1 MKTFKVILMVIGA
14 TALGLFAI
22 GFVQGFLEDTKN
34 DRQTSSYNI
43 ENDFSPA
50 KPEADKMT
58 ASERQAFLDGCDP
71 SRSGDPSCICM
82 FNYLDRTLTNKEFW
96 DLADEVADG
105 QIPDVMVDAAEF
117 CL

>member
-1 MKTFKVILMVIGA
+1 MKALKIILMSIGVVVVV
-14 TALGLFAI
+14 LFLI
-22 GFVQGFLEDTKN
+22 GFVQGFMDGWNEQEK
-34 DRQTSSYNI
+34 SSYNI
-43 ENDFSPA
+43 ENDFTPA

-71 SRSGDPSCICM
+71 DRTGDPSCICM

-96 DLADEVADG
+96 DLAYRVDDG
-105 QIPDVMVDAAEF
+105 QIPDVMVDAAES

>member
-1 MKTFKVILMVIGA
+1 MKALKIILMSIGVIV
-14 TALGLFAI
+14 LGLFAI
-22 GFVQGFLEDTKN
+22 GFVQGFIDGWNEETK
-34 DRQTSSYNI
+34 SSYNI
-43 ENDFSPA
+43 ENDFTPA

-71 SRSGDPSCICM
+71 DKTDDPSCICM

-96 DLADEVADG
+96 DLADQVADG